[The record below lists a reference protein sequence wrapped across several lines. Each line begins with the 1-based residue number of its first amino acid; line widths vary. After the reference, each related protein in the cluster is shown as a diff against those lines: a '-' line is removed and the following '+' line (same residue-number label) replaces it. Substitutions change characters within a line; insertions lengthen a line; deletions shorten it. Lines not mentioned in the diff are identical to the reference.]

1 MLAQSTA
8 PATSRYGWVVM
19 AALWTLD
26 GSVTIMIFIIG
37 IVLPDLRE
45 EMGIRPVQA
54 GLLGSAFFI
63 AMTLLSLPAA
73 IWLSRFS
80 PKRVTLLATFGMAGM
95 AFAQGLAPSYW
106 IFMAARLGF
115 MFLAVSR
122 IQAEVLLIQQWF
134 SGTRIATLNSIT
146 VGSFGIGQIVA
157 IGGIPLL
164 LPLLGGWRGV
174 HIALAGVYLVV
185 AIAWLVVGRERE
197 YQRNAESP
205 PQNGSSPLGALRR
218 HPVLFLLAST
228 QIGGAIAW
236 ASFLTFFPTYGVEV
250 HGLTLVAVG
259 SLFVV
264 FPIGGVIGAFSA
276 GYLSNLARRRKPFI
290 FIPGFLMP
298 VLYLGVLT
306 VSPSGWIPLLIALG
320 FTSSMIVPI
329 VLTFPYDLG
338 LSPREVTVAVGLVR
352 TITPLG
358 ATLGPILTG
367 VLQETTG
374 SLELAL
380 TIILPV
386 SVTVGIIGLF
396 LPETSPLRRRR
407 REAVT

>member
-1 MLAQSTA
+1 
-8 PATSRYGWVVM
+8 
-19 AALWTLD
+19 
-26 GSVTIMIFIIG
+26 
-37 IVLPDLRE
+37 
-45 EMGIRPVQA
+45 
-54 GLLGSAFFI
+54 
-63 AMTLLSLPAA
+63 
-73 IWLSRFS
+73 
-80 PKRVTLLATFGMAGM
+80 
-95 AFAQGLAPSYW
+95 
-106 IFMAARLGF
+106 

-134 SGTRIATLNSIT
+134 SGTRIATINSIT

-174 HIALAGVYLVV
+174 HIALAGVYLVI

-197 YQRNAESP
+197 YQRSAESP

-290 FIPGFLMP
+290 FLPGFLMP

-320 FTSSMIVPI
+320 FTSSIVVPI

-338 LSPREVTVAVGLVR
+338 LSPREVAVAVGLVR

-358 ATLGPILTG
+358 ASLGPIVTG

-380 TIILPV
+380 TIILPM